1 VKNVEDML
9 MVCNQHVKDGLV
21 RLEIPHVKKIHYSEY
36 TCSFCSKK
44 AEIKIYYSIAQKY
57 RKTNFIVWR
66 A

>member
-1 VKNVEDML
+1 MKHML

-21 RLEIPHVKKIHYSEY
+21 NLEIPHVKKIHHSEH

-57 RKTNFIVWR
+57 RKTNFIV
-66 A
+66 